1 MNKMFKTGCWAFVF
15 NVGLFPIGLWCQTTM
30 NLPQVI
36 REARQHTTLST
47 LEGIIQQENEA
58 GISNINK
65 KWLPQLQ
72 FQAQASYQSETSGID
87 LSFPGINIPRLSKDQ
102 YKMQADISQML
113 YDGGS
118 SSALRKIQSQ
128 KSDLE
133 KNVVSNEIDAIAET
147 AIQIYYAI
155 AEAEQRMKQTA
166 LTIQDLEAGIQRAK
180 VAIDAG
186 VMLASEGDHLR
197 AELLKLTALYEEIGV
212 SVKAGYEAITLLT
225 GKKVEKLQ
233 LEEAQLPDTTLNS
246 RAPFLLQFDLQKSLA
261 QANGKLESTSILPKL
276 TLFAQAGYGKP
287 GLNFLKNEFEPYYIA
302 GMRLSWQL
310 SAFYTYHNQQQLTQL
325 SMAKTEARKT
335 ELGNRKMIKNRQ
347 LYNDWDRLIK
357 STTRDEEMVALR
369 EKILST
375 AEVQLANGNITAAE
389 YLVKLNDVA
398 EARINKELN
407 NIKKNKNS
415 WLMQINMGWL

>member
-147 AIQIYYAI
+147 AIQIYYAT

>member
-1 MNKMFKTGCWAFVF
+1 MNKIFKTGCLAFVF
-15 NVGLFPIGLWCQTTM
+15 KVGLFPIGLWCQTTM

-147 AIQIYYAI
+147 AIQIYYAT

-261 QANGKLESTSILPKL
+261 QANGKWESTSILPKL

-287 GLNFLKNEFEPYYIA
+287 GLNFLKNEFEPFYIA

-357 STTRDEEMVALR
+357 STARDEEMVALR

>member
-1 MNKMFKTGCWAFVF
+1 MFKTGCWAFVF

-147 AIQIYYAI
+147 AIQIYYAT